1 MARFIPTLVMVCI
14 AAFAGQRI
22 HAAPINMTE
31 PAVTKVD
38 SLQCNVARAT
48 IITDLNEF
56 GVLLQKIDTS
66 NDTVASAVSDAQGG
80 LKTTGDAITSILQ
93 ALIAG
98 EAPPAEG
105 RDKTSE
111 GLGVMLQALT
121 GLNSTEPAVSD
132 ALSKLND
139 AIAAGNEV
147 VAVCK

>member
-1 MARFIPTLVMVCI
+1 MARFISTLVIVCI
-14 AAFAGQRI
+14 TAFAGQTV
-22 HAAPINMTE
+22 HAAPVNMTQ

-38 SLQCNVARAT
+38 SLQCNIARAT

-66 NDTVASAVSDAQGG
+66 DDTVASAVSDAQNG
-80 LKTTGDAITSILQ
+80 LRTAGDAITSILQ
-93 ALIAG
+93 ALLAG
-98 EAPPAEG
+98 EAPPADG
-105 RDKTSE
+105 RDKTGE

-139 AIAAGNEV
+139 AIAAGDEV